1 MIEVA
6 QKKCAEKYLQSYDSK
21 SQDDKNSSA
30 SIFETEEKNKKP
42 EEKLKDED
50 IKYLEDCFKEG
61 KDEQGFLGNLLDG
74 AKSFLH
80 LGKNSNKCEK
90 AIQDYKEGKTDFENA
105 QKTVTDFQNSREESV
120 NMTSNILAGVA
131 ASAVLGSAVL
141 TGGLSLGVLA
151 AAAGIGAGVK
161 AGIKFIDRATN
172 KVEGDAADVKKIAKD
187 GATGAIDGMVAV
199 GTMGMGAGIQQAAGQ
214 GMKEVVKQGVLSGA
228 KTGAT
233 SGGIMGASNYA
244 IDAAFEKDIDF
255 NPLKLVETTFKTAA
269 GGAIVGG
276 ILGGVGSTI
285 KFNKAGAAAQETQ
298 GSTEVAEEISEGTDD
313 VIKNI
318 ADDAE
323 NTVDDVADDLTDD
336 VNKNTTDETA
346 KTVPATQDIID
357 EKEFLRRKEQFPEL
371 SDEEILELSEQAK
384 KLKDGY
390 TELDQYKKEI
400 DELTKGNKSVAE
412 ITARTKGEGSIFSK
426 LANKFKKG
434 KLTEVTDSNC
444 YEAIG
449 DAYGGRIQLR
459 SLDCKETRSF
469 IEKYLESSEY
479 TYDDVVEFLQNGKI
493 GSNAQGCEELQEISK
508 DILSSL
514 KEKQTQEIVDSLVAA
529 IKNKS
534 GEGAKLNITEL
545 SNYGDDISSYFTG
558 KQLDEIADAYFEATG
573 EKLTIVT
580 KMDDSFFSENFG
592 KFTKT
597 GENTY
602 EAGNAIFETKG
613 AIKGSGYAST
623 HMNTLSEGQNGILKG
638 ELQIRG
644 TKLNTLADAEHIPYD
659 IRSGKIVESDTKYSE
674 VFKLIKNMNDETYE
688 AYNEYLTKTY
698 NWNRLNELG
707 IETQKPEMSEELISA
722 LGDKKDL
729 LTDEGLIALHNKK

>member
-1 MIEVA
+1 
-6 QKKCAEKYLQSYDSK
+6 
-21 SQDDKNSSA
+21 
-30 SIFETEEKNKKP
+30 
-42 EEKLKDED
+42 
-50 IKYLEDCFKEG
+50 
-61 KDEQGFLGNLLDG
+61 
-74 AKSFLH
+74 
-80 LGKNSNKCEK
+80 
-90 AIQDYKEGKTDFENA
+90 
-105 QKTVTDFQNSREESV
+105 
-120 NMTSNILAGVA
+120 
-131 ASAVLGSAVL
+131 
-141 TGGLSLGVLA
+141 
-151 AAAGIGAGVK
+151 
-161 AGIKFIDRATN
+161 
-172 KVEGDAADVKKIAKD
+172 
-187 GATGAIDGMVAV
+187 
-199 GTMGMGAGIQQAAGQ
+199 
-214 GMKEVVKQGVLSGA
+214 
-228 KTGAT
+228 
-233 SGGIMGASNYA
+233 MGASNYA
-244 IDAAFEKDIDF
+244 IDAVFEKDIDF

-269 GGAIVGG
+269 GGALVGG
-276 ILGGVGSTI
+276 VLGGVGSAI
-285 KFNKAGAAAQETQ
+285 KFNKAGATTQETQ
-298 GSTEVAEEISEGTDD
+298 GSTEVAKEISEETDD
-313 VIKNI
+313 VINNI

-323 NTVDDVADDLTDD
+323 NTVDDVTDDIADDVSNTVNDPADD

-346 KTVPATQDIID
+346 KTVPTTQDIID
-357 EKEFLRRKEQFPEL
+357 EIGFLRRKEQFPEL

-384 KLKDGY
+384 RLKDGY
-390 TELDQYKKEI
+390 TELDQYSEEI
-400 DELTKGNKSVAE
+400 NELAKGNKSVAE
-412 ITARTKGEGSIFSK
+412 ITARTKGEDSIFSK

-434 KLTEVTDSNC
+434 KLTEVTDSNF

-449 DAYGGRIQLR
+449 DAYGGRIQLKN
-459 SLDCKETRSF
+459 LDCKETRSF

-479 TYDDVVEFLQNGKI
+479 TYDDVVEFLQSGKI

-613 AIKGSGYAST
+613 AVKGSGYAST
-623 HMNTLSEGQNGILKG
+623 QMDTLSEGQNGILKG